1 MRAAWNVP
9 RHLALIA
16 LAGWTSTVP
25 LWADVSGGSAAPAVP
40 NDATRVPGGSAEAPR
55 RVTLD
60 FVEAEIADIAK
71 ALSLQSGVN
80 IACSA
85 NTKGKITL
93 RQRNI
98 TLDEALQLV
107 SRLAALDFR
116 KVGDTYIIGNPDELR
131 SILARSGVTEVWV
144 PQNLSLLEAKELV
157 TAAAPF
163 VTVSVQER
171 GKRLILLGTAQ
182 DVVAA
187 RTFLVQT
194 DAATA
199 APRVVAPPALVTR
212 MCNLKYLD
220 PEGAVAML
228 KGSVKTSSSFSSS
241 TVEKTG
247 GGVSEEKSESKS
259 ETTGLFPTVMVCAA
273 PEAVSPPAASFKP
286 LSTDS
291 KAIAS
296 QAAGATASV
305 AAGAGSGKAR
315 AIIMQ
320 GPAPDVQR
328 AVEFLATVDVAPPQ
342 VLIEARLV
350 EISPEKS
357 QNLGLL
363 FDYSH
368 STFQELRTGRGQSP
382 GPNDGGQGVNFGRF
396 LRTPFDID
404 VTLNAL
410 AEKRDA
416 RLLANPRISV
426 IDGEDASIFIGDLLR
441 FRVLQ
446 SVTSG
451 GNEQYTV
458 QEVPVGIA
466 LLVRPRVHPDGNVT
480 LKVHPVVSTV
490 TSFVGPERIPQTA
503 TREADSTIRMKDGET
518 VVIGGLMR
526 EEDITLMSKVPG
538 LGDLPLIGKLF
549 QNKNS
554 SKRKSEVTVFLTA
567 RIMK

>member
-1 MRAAWNVP
+1 MP

-16 LAGWTSTVP
+16 LAGWTSTAP
-25 LWADVSGGSAAPAVP
+25 LCADVNGGPAAPAVP
-40 NDATRVPGGSAEAPR
+40 NDATRGLGGSAEAPR

-107 SRLAALDFR
+107 SRLAGLDFR
-116 KVGDTYIIGNPDELR
+116 KVGDTYVIGNPDELR
-131 SILARSGVTEVWV
+131 SILARGGVTEIWV
-144 PQNLSLLEAKELV
+144 PQNLSLAEAKELV

-163 VTVSVQER
+163 VTVSVQEQS
-171 GKRLILLGTAQ
+171 KRILLLGTPQ
-182 DVVAA
+182 DVQAA

-199 APRVVAPPALVTR
+199 APRVVIPPQYVTR

-220 PEGAVAML
+220 PESACSIL
-228 KGSVKTSSSFSSS
+228 
-241 TVEKTG
+241 TG
-247 GGVSEEKSESKS
+247 GKKGAAAEPAGDGK
-259 ETTGLFPTVMVCAA
+259 GAAQQMGGNLFPAVDVRVA
-273 PEAVSPPAASFKP
+273 PEPSAPPAAAFRP

-291 KAIAS
+291 KAIQS
-296 QAAGATASV
+296 QAAGASGSSSGGA
-305 AAGAGSGKAR
+305 AAGLSKSR
-315 AIIMQ
+315 AIILQ
-320 GPAPDVQR
+320 GPAPDVNR
-328 AVEFLATVDVAPPQ
+328 AVEFIATVDVAPPQ

-357 QNLGLL
+357 KNLGFL
-363 FDYSH
+363 FEYSH
-368 STFQELRTGRGQSP
+368 STFQELRTPRGSTS
-382 GPNDGGQGVNFGRF
+382 GPNDGDHGVNFGRF

-410 AEKRDA
+410 QENRDA

-446 SVTSG
+446 SVTTG
-451 GNEQYTV
+451 GNEQFTV

-518 VVIGGLMR
+518 IVIGGLMR
-526 EEDITLMSKVPG
+526 EEDITIMSKVPG

>member
-16 LAGWTSTVP
+16 LAGWTSTAP
-25 LWADVSGGSAAPAVP
+25 LCADVNGGPAAPAPP
-40 NDATRVPGGSAEAPR
+40 NDATRGSGSSAEAPR

-93 RQRNI
+93 RQKNI

-107 SRLAALDFR
+107 SRLAGLDYR
-116 KVGDTYIIGNPDELR
+116 KVGDTFIIGNPDELR
-131 SILARSGVTEVWV
+131 SILARSGVTDVWT
-144 PQNLSLLEAKELV
+144 PQNLSLAEAKELV
-157 TAAAPF
+157 QAAAPF
-163 VTVSVQER
+163 VTVSVQEKSHR
-171 GKRLILLGTAQ
+171 VVLLGTAQ
-182 DVVAA
+182 DVLAA
-187 RTFLVQT
+187 RAFLTQT

-199 APRVVAPPALVTR
+199 APQVVVAPQFVTR
-212 MCNLKYLD
+212 MVGLKYLD
-220 PEGAVAML
+220 PESAVSIL
-228 KGSVKTSSSFSSS
+228 
-241 TVEKTG
+241 TG
-247 GGVSEEKSESKS
+247 GEKGKKGTASLVSDPAADGKPVAVQA
-259 ETTGLFPTVMVCAA
+259 GGNLFPTVDVRIA
-273 PEAVSPPAASFKP
+273 PEPYAPPAANFKP
-286 LSTDS
+286 LSTDT

-296 QAAGATASV
+296 STATSSAASGANGQPVS
-305 AAGAGSGKAR
+305 KAR
-315 AIIMQ
+315 SLILQ
-320 GPAPDVQR
+320 GPIPDVAR
-328 AVEFLATVDVAPPQ
+328 AVDFLATVDVAPPQ

-350 EISPEKS
+350 EVSPEKS
-357 QNLGLL
+357 KQLGLL
-363 FDYSH
+363 FDYSQT
-368 STFQELRTGRGQSP
+368 TFQEMRTPRGTAS
-382 GPNDGGQGVNFGRF
+382 GGDVGDHGVNFGRF
-396 LRTPFDID
+396 IRTPFDIN
-404 VTLNAL
+404 VTLSAL
-410 AEKRDA
+410 EENRAA

-451 GNEQYTV
+451 GNEQFTV
-458 QEVPVGIA
+458 EEVPVGIA
-466 LLVRPRVHPDGNVT
+466 LLVRPRVHADGNVT

-490 TSFVGPERIPQTA
+490 TSFVGPEKIPQTA

-526 EEDITLMSKVPG
+526 EEDITIMSKVPG

-554 SKRKSEVTVFLTA
+554 NKRKTEVTVFLTA
-567 RIMK
+567 HIMK